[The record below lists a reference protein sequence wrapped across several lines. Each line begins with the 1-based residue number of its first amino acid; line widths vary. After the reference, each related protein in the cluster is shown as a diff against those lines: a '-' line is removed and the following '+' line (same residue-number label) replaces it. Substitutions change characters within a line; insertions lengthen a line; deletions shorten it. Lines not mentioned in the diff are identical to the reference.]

1 MERVCKATINY
12 TDGYDAN
19 GIPAGSPIQCGKP
32 ATEYRKAVLSHQ
44 GLTGHTVKGIKVR
57 TQDCY
62 FCPEHAEKFDNDQQR
77 SKQ

>member
-1 MERVCKATINY
+1 MKRACKATINY
-12 TDGYDAN
+12 TDGYDAE
-19 GIPAGSPIQCGKP
+19 GIPVGSPIQCGKP
-32 ATEYRKAVLSHQ
+32 ATEYRKAILGYQ
-44 GLTGHTVKGIKVR
+44 GLAGHTVKDTEVR